1 MAEPAPASTRPA
13 EMALRFEGVRM
24 VFANALRRPV
34 EALRGFNLSVAPG
47 AVVGLLGPNGSGK
60 TTALSCLLGLL
71 QPQEG
76 EVWLWGRRVEGSI
89 ARDDGLLVGV
99 LLEDTKLPPFLSV
112 RSALSLVCRVRGFH
126 GAALRTELR
135 RVVEQSR
142 CESLLDHKVAALSK
156 GQARRVGLAAAL
168 VGDPEL
174 LVLDEPSAGL
184 DVSAREEFNGLVRGL
199 RDGRRTM
206 LIASH
211 LLSDVEST
219 CSHVAIIRDGVVL
232 VHDQAERMLR
242 EARARCDQKDFYVD
256 QGHAETLTQLGVGFS
271 ASKYPGL
278 VLLRVEGPEH
288 ELMLRLAGARI
299 VPSRIEP
306 RVNLVSVYLELVGR
320 EQ

>member
-1 MAEPAPASTRPA
+1 MSDRPA
-13 EMALRFEGVRM
+13 VRFSGVRM

-34 EALRGFNLSVAPG
+34 QALRGFDLEVAPG
-47 AVVGLLGPNGSGK
+47 SVVGLLGPNGSGK

-89 ARDDGLLVGV
+89 TRKDGLLVGV

-112 RSALSLVCRVRGFH
+112 RSALTLVCRVRGLS
-126 GAALRTELR
+126 GASLRKELD

-142 CESLLDHKVAALSK
+142 CEALLAHRVAVLSK

-184 DVSAREEFNGLVRGL
+184 DVSAREEFNDLVRGL
-199 RDGRRTM
+199 RDGRRT
-206 LIASH
+206 LIIASH

-232 VHDQAERMLR
+232 VHDESERMLK
-242 EARARCDQKDFYVD
+242 EARARCDDKDFYVD
-256 QGHAETLTQLGVGFS
+256 QSFAATLTELGVAFGP
-271 ASKYPGL
+271 SKYPGL
-278 VLLRVEGPEH
+278 VRLEVQGPEH
-288 ELMLRLAGARI
+288 ELMLRLAGAHI

-306 RVNLVSVYLELVGR
+306 RVNLVSVYLELVGQ

>member
-1 MAEPAPASTRPA
+1 MTDPRGET
-13 EMALRFEGVRM
+13 ALRFDAVHM

-34 EALRGFNLSVAPG
+34 QALRGFDLAVTPG
-47 AVVGLLGPNGSGK
+47 AVLGLLGPNGSGK
-60 TTALSCLLGLL
+60 TTAISCLLGLL
-71 QPQEG
+71 QPQSG

-89 ARDDGLLVGV
+89 ARDDGVRVGV
-99 LLEDTKLPPFLSV
+99 LLEDTKLPPFLAV
-112 RSALSLVCRVRGFH
+112 RSALSLVGRVRGFH
-126 GAALRTELR
+126 GAALRAEMD
-135 RVVEQSR
+135 RVVEQTR
-142 CESLLDHKVAALSK
+142 CDSLLDHRVAVLSK

-168 VGDPEL
+168 VGDPQL

-184 DVSAREEFNGLVRGL
+184 DVSAREEFNELVRGL

-219 CSHVAIIRDGVVL
+219 CSHVAIIREGVVL
-232 VHDQAERMLR
+232 VHDEAEKMLR
-242 EARARCDQKDFYVD
+242 EARARCDQKDIYVD
-256 QGHAETLTQLGVGFS
+256 QAFSATLTELGVRFS
-271 ASKYPGL
+271 PSKYPGL
-278 VLLRVEGPEH
+278 VLLSVEEPEH
-288 ELMLRLAGARI
+288 ELMLRLARARL